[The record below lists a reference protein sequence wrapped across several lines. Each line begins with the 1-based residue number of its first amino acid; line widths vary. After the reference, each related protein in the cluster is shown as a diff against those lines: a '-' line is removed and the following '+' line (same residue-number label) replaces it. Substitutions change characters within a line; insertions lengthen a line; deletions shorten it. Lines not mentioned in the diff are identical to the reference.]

1 MIFAPVK
8 RPEKTSE
15 DLVHLPF
22 SLTFPVSKMVDVA
35 TTSTRRGMFDG
46 CYGDE
51 SMSMVQT
58 DYTQVL
64 QTVRTWPPELRQN
77 LAGEILESLE
87 ADSPMPSLEWDQTM
101 NARRCALID
110 KEIDGTL
117 TPAERV
123 ELELLQKQ
131 AVAYRDRVA
140 PLPIES
146 ARKLHQQL
154 LARKRHNDQARRP

>member
-1 MIFAPVK
+1 MVRYADDFVVLCRSRQEAEAALEVIRQWVTEAGLTLH
-8 RPEKTSE
+8 PEKTRIADANQKGE
-15 DLVHLPF
+15 
-22 SLTFPVSKMVDVA
+22 
-35 TTSTRRGMFDG
+35 G
-46 CYGDE
+46 
-51 SMSMVQT
+51 VQT
-58 DYTQVL
+58 DYTYVL

-87 ADSPMPSLEWDQTM
+87 ADSSTPSAERSQTM

-140 PLPIES
+140 PLPIEG
-146 ARKLHQQL
+146 ARTLHQQL
-154 LARKRHNDQARRP
+154 VARKRHDDQGRRP